1 MNSTIAPAED
11 PRLHEDH
18 DHDAH
23 EGHDHSD
30 HEGHDHEGHD
40 HGPATPRSL
49 VRLTVTIGQDEF
61 DRDIDAAFRK
71 IGREARLPGF
81 RNGKVP
87 RKVLEARIGLQ
98 AAREEALRDAV
109 PQYLAKA
116 VREHD
121 VDLIATPEV
130 TVTAGAEEGE
140 VTFEA
145 LCEIRPV
152 ITVPGY
158 GGLRVEI
165 PSPSASDAD
174 IDEAVDAERRRQGS
188 LVAVTRS
195 AQQGDHVT
203 LTLAATRDGEPVP
216 GLNTEDWLYEIGKGW
231 VAEGFD
237 DRLVGTSAGAELT
250 FSANPTG
257 TDQPADF
264 QVTVTQVQE
273 MQLPEVTDEWVSEN
287 LGEHETVAA
296 WRASIAERLGT
307 TRLNQARNQLV
318 ERVTDALAALVDAPL
333 PTSMV
338 EGDLQARVQNMV
350 RQFQAQGIS
359 IDQWLQITGQTPD
372 MFIAALRVQ
381 SEKAVK
387 VDLAMRAV
395 VVAEGIVADDDD
407 IEAEYARIA
416 LQVGQKAKDVRV
428 AYEKNDAVHDLAD
441 QIRKNKALD
450 WLLEHVEIVD
460 EAGTPIERELLL
472 GRKGDA

>member
-1 MNSTIAPAED
+1 MNSTIATADD
-11 PRLHEDH
+11 PRVHEDH
-18 DHDAH
+18 DHDHDH
-23 EGHDHSD
+23 EGHD
-30 HEGHDHEGHD
+30 HDHEGHD
-40 HGPATPRSL
+40 HGPVTPREL

-87 RKVLEARIGLQ
+87 RKVLEARIGIQ

-165 PSPSASDAD
+165 PSPVASDSD
-174 IDEAVDAERRRQGS
+174 IDEAVDAERRRQGT

-195 AQQGDHVT
+195 AQHGDHVT

-231 VAEGFD
+231 VAEDFD
-237 DRLVGTSAGAELT
+237 DRLVGTTAGTELT

-257 TDQPADF
+257 TEQPADF
-264 QVTVTQVQE
+264 AVTVSQVQE

-287 LGEHETVAA
+287 LGEFDTLEA
-296 WRASIAERLGT
+296 WRASIAERIGNS
-307 TRLNQARNQLV
+307 RLSQARNQLV
-318 ERVTDALAALVDAPL
+318 DRVTDSLAGLVDAPL

-359 IDQWLQITGQTPD
+359 VDQWLQLTGQTPD
-372 MFIAALRVQ
+372 TFIGALRVQ

-395 VVAEGIVADDDD
+395 VVAEGITAADDD

-416 LQVGQKAKDVRV
+416 VQVGQKAKDVRI